1 MASSTP
7 RRSGTAKGAFS
18 RPSGKPLLIIEAP
31 GKLAKL
37 RHILGDAYQIQ
48 ASGGHIRE
56 LANDGEAQL
65 GFDLVG
71 DRIHC
76 RWEPRGTRGKKA
88 IAELRAAAKSAQRV
102 ILATD
107 EDREGETI
115 GWHIAQA
122 LGLRNIQRITYREIT
137 PAAVRAAIAKPRPIN
152 LDLVQ
157 AGICRS
163 VLDKLVGYRGSPLV
177 WALHNGAKSI
187 GRVQSATLHLVVERE
202 LQIRH
207 FQPQDYWSCYVDYQE
222 GFRAFYYR
230 GNHPNTAA
238 TESVDDATDPAEKQV
253 PESDR
258 VLSQAEADRLI
269 QVAHQYPHRVISCEG
284 KIVHRKPPAPFT
296 TSTLQQ
302 AAGSKLKF
310 SPEKT
315 MQLAQELYEKG
326 IITYHRSDSVYLSPE
341 FVQSVR
347 SWLAD
352 RDPTNLPP
360 QVTQHKRSKTAQEA
374 HEAIRPTDIYRAS
387 ESLRAELDAD
397 AFALYVMIWK
407 RTVASL
413 CQSARVRQMRIVTQ
427 SGDVQW
433 QAKGQVVEFEG
444 FAKYW
449 RSLGPDTELP
459 IVQPGQ
465 ALTVEQAAH
474 EQKQTQPPPRYSE
487 AQLVALMERKGIGR
501 PSTYA
506 PTIQTL
512 KQRDYVS
519 VVKGKL
525 QATEVGEQVDRF
537 LVQALPKL
545 VDIGFTAEME
555 SSLDQ
560 IAQGKLNWEEW
571 LTTWNRDYFAPALEQ
586 AKHLIPSHL
595 STAAP
600 VPPTAKAKGA
610 DTACPQC
617 HQMMVQLPSKKVK
630 KGFFLKCQ
638 GCATVLFWNDR
649 TSTWELPRTLS
660 ERSPSPPAK
669 LTDHICPICQMPLEE
684 YVYQKDGQEKVML
697 RCSDSKARQQKQ
709 HEGAIYFQTANGFWS
724 PRFGELQRDNISSK
738 TPAAKAPRSF
748 SRKSK
753 SRKH

>member
-1 MASSTP
+1 MATSTL
-7 RRSGTAKGAFS
+7 RRSSVSKGAS
-18 RPSGKPLLIIEAP
+18 RGAPGKPLLIIEAP

-37 RHILGDAYQIQ
+37 RHILGDTYQIQ

-56 LANDGEAQL
+56 LANDGDAQL
-65 GFDLVG
+65 GFDLVD

-76 RWEPRGTRGKKA
+76 RWEPRGSRGKKA
-88 IAELRAAAKSAQRV
+88 IAELRAAAQSAQSV

-122 LGLRNIQRITYREIT
+122 LGLKNIQRITYREIT

-152 LDLVQ
+152 LNLVH

-202 LQIRH
+202 LKIRH
-207 FQPQDYWSCYVDYQE
+207 FQPQDYWNCYVDYQE
-222 GFRAFYYR
+222 GFRAFYAR
-230 GNHPNTAA
+230 DNKPNTAP
-238 TESVDDATDPAEKQV
+238 TDPVDDAADPAEKQA

-269 QVAHQYPHRVISCEG
+269 QIARQNPHRVISCEG

-310 SPEKT
+310 PPEKT
-315 MQLAQELYEKG
+315 MQLAQGLYEKG

-341 FVQSVR
+341 FVQSVH

-352 RDPTNLPP
+352 RDPSNVPSR
-360 QVTQHKRSKTAQEA
+360 VTHHQSRKTAQEA
-374 HEAIRPTDIYRAS
+374 HEAIRPTDVYRS
-387 ESLRAELDAD
+387 SDSLRAELDAD

-413 CQSARVRQMRIVTQ
+413 CQSARVRQTRIVTQ

-459 IVQPGQ
+459 IVQPEQ
-465 ALTVEQAAH
+465 ALTLEQAAH

-512 KQRDYVS
+512 KQRDYVGL
-519 VVKGKL
+519 VKGKL

-560 IAQGKLNWEEW
+560 IAQGKLNWEHW
-571 LTTWNRDYFAPALEQ
+571 LTSWNRDYFAPALEQ
-586 AKHLIPSHL
+586 AKQMIPSHL

-600 VPPTAKAKGA
+600 VKQATQAQVA

-617 HQMMVQLPSKKVK
+617 HQLMVQLPSKKVK
-630 KGFFLKCQ
+630 KGYFLKCQ
-638 GCATVLFWNDR
+638 GCTTVMFWSDR
-649 TSTWELPRTLS
+649 SSTWEQPRPLCEQT
-660 ERSPSPPAK
+660 PAK
-669 LTDHICPICQMPLEE
+669 LTEHLCPICQMPLEE
-684 YVYQKDGQEKVML
+684 YFYQKAGQEKVML
-697 RCSDSKARQQKQ
+697 RCSDRQARQQSQ
-709 HEGAIYFQTANGFWS
+709 HEGAVYFQTANGFWS
-724 PRFGELQRDNISSK
+724 PRLGELHGDAASK
-738 TPAAKAPRSF
+738 PPAPKSKRTSA
-748 SRKSK
+748 SK
-753 SRKH
+753 SRSRKR

>member
-1 MASSTP
+1 MATSTLPRSSA
-7 RRSGTAKGAFS
+7 AKGSSS
-18 RPSGKPLLIIEAP
+18 RSQGKPLLIIEAP

-37 RHILGDAYQIQ
+37 RHILGDTYQIQ

-56 LANDGEAQL
+56 LAHDGEAQL

-88 IAELRAAAKSAQRV
+88 IAELRAAAKSAPTV

-122 LGLRNIQRITYREIT
+122 LGLTNIQRITYREIT
-137 PAAVRAAIAKPRPIN
+137 PAAVRAAIAKPRSIDLN
-152 LDLVQ
+152 LVH

-202 LQIRH
+202 LQIRD

-222 GFRAFYYR
+222 GFRAFYHR
-230 GNHPNTAA
+230 GHSQNATA
-238 TESVDDATDPAEKQV
+238 TEGIEDATDPSEKQA

-269 QVAHQYPHRVISCEG
+269 QIAQQFPHRVISSEG
-284 KIVHRKPPAPFT
+284 KIVYRQPPAPFT

-302 AAGSKLKF
+302 AAGSRLKF
-310 SPEKT
+310 PPEKT
-315 MQLAQELYEKG
+315 MQLAQGLYEKG
-326 IITYHRSDSVYLSPE
+326 IITYHRSDSVYLNPE

-347 SWLAD
+347 QWLAD
-352 RDPTNLPP
+352 RDPDNLPA
-360 QVTQHKRSKTAQEA
+360 QIRQHQRRKTAQEA
-374 HEAIRPTDIYRAS
+374 HEAIRPTDVYRSS
-387 ESLRAELDAD
+387 ESLKAELDAD

-413 CQSARVRQMRIVTQ
+413 CQPARVRQTRIITQ
-427 SGDVQW
+427 SGEVQW
-433 QAKGQVVEFEG
+433 QAKGQVVEFAG

-449 RSLGPDTELP
+449 RSIGADTELP

-465 ALTVEQAAH
+465 SLTVKQAAH

-487 AQLVALMERKGIGR
+487 AQLVAVMERKGIGR

-555 SSLDQ
+555 SCLDQ
-560 IAQGKLNWEEW
+560 IAQGKLNWEQW
-571 LTTWNRDYFAPALEQ
+571 LTAWNRDYFAPALEQ
-586 AKHLIPSHL
+586 AKHLIPHHL
-595 STAAP
+595 RVSPAQQ
-600 VPPTAKAKGA
+600 TAKAS
-610 DTACPQC
+610 DTPCPQC
-617 HQMMVQLPSKKVK
+617 QQRMVQAPSKKVK
-630 KGFFLKCQ
+630 KGYFLKCQ
-638 GCATVLFWNDR
+638 SCTTVLFWNDR
-649 TSTWELPRTLS
+649 SATWEAPR
-660 ERSPSPPAK
+660 P
-669 LTDHICPICQMPLEE
+669 LTEKAPTQLTEYPCPICQMPLEE
-684 YVYQKDGQEKVML
+684 YSYQKDGQAKVML
-697 RCSDSKARQQKQ
+697 RCSDAKARQQKP
-709 HEGAIYFQTANGFWS
+709 HEGAVYFQTANGFWS
-724 PRFGELQRDNISSK
+724 PRFGELSSEASSQHPIAKTQRSTSKKSSG
-738 TPAAKAPRSF
+738 
-748 SRKSK
+748 KSK
-753 SRKH
+753 ARRR

>member
-1 MASSTP
+1 M
-7 RRSGTAKGAFS
+7 AKGTS
-18 RPSGKPLLIIEAP
+18 RSSKGKPLLIIEAP

-56 LANDGEAQL
+56 LANDGDAQL

-76 RWEPRGTRGKKA
+76 RWSPRGSRGQKA
-88 IAELRAAAKSAQRV
+88 IAELRAAAKSAQQV

-122 LGLRNIQRITYREIT
+122 LGLTNVQRITYREIT
-137 PAAVRAAIAKPRPIN
+137 PAAVRAAIAKPRPIDLN
-152 LDLVQ
+152 LVH

-202 LQIRH
+202 LQIRQ

-230 GNHPNTAA
+230 GNQRTTAT
-238 TESVDDATDPAEKQV
+238 TESVDDAADPAEKQG

-269 QVAHQYPHRVISCEG
+269 AIAQQYPHRVISCEG
-284 KIVHRKPPAPFT
+284 KVVQRKPPAPFT

-302 AAGSKLKF
+302 AAGAKLKF
-310 SPEKT
+310 PPEKT
-315 MQLAQELYEKG
+315 MQLAQGLYEKG

-347 SWLAD
+347 QWLAD
-352 RDPTNLPP
+352 RDPSNLPP
-360 QVTQHKRSKTAQEA
+360 RVMQHKGSKTAQEA
-374 HEAIRPTDIYRAS
+374 HEAIRPTDVYRSS
-387 ESLRAELDAD
+387 ESLRTELDAD
-397 AFALYVMIWK
+397 AFALYVLIWK

-413 CQSARVRQMRIVTQ
+413 CQSARVQQTRILTQ
-427 SGDVQW
+427 SGEVQW

-449 RSLGPDTELP
+449 RSLGADTELP

-512 KQRDYVS
+512 KQRDYVIVS
-519 VVKGKL
+519 KGKL

-560 IAQGKLNWEEW
+560 IAQGQLNWEQW
-571 LTTWNRDYFAPALEQ
+571 LTAWNRDYFAPALEQ
-586 AKHLIPSHL
+586 AKQILPSHL
-595 STAAP
+595 TLAAP
-600 VPPTAKAKGA
+600 VPVKSGVKAKPT

-617 HQMMVQLPSKKVK
+617 HQMMVQLSSKKVK
-630 KGFFLKCQ
+630 KGYFLKCQ
-638 GCATVLFWNDR
+638 GCASVLFWNDR
-649 TSTWELPRTLS
+649 TSTWEPPRPLT
-660 ERSPSPPAK
+660 ERSPSAPTKFTEYP
-669 LTDHICPICQMPLEE
+669 CPICQMPLEE
-684 YVYQKDGQEKVML
+684 YSYQKAGQDKVML
-697 RCSDSKARQQKQ
+697 RCSDIKARQQKQ
-709 HEGAIYFQTANGFWS
+709 HEGAVYFQTANGFWS
-724 PRFGELQRDNISSK
+724 PKFGELAQDVSNQTPIPQPRRSSSGR
-738 TPAAKAPRSF
+738 AR
-748 SRKSK
+748 SRK
-753 SRKH
+753 R

>member
-1 MASSTP
+1 MATSTL
-7 RRSGTAKGAFS
+7 RRSSLAKGAS
-18 RPSGKPLLIIEAP
+18 RGSQGKPLLIIEAP

-56 LANDGEAQL
+56 LANDGDAQL
-65 GFDLVG
+65 GFDLVD

-76 RWEPRGTRGKKA
+76 RWEPRGSRGKKA
-88 IAELRAAAKSAQRV
+88 IAELRAAAQSAQSV

-122 LGLRNIQRITYREIT
+122 LGLKNIQRITYREIT

-152 LDLVQ
+152 LDLVH

-222 GFRAFYYR
+222 GFRAFYAR
-230 GNHPNTAA
+230 DNNRNTAP
-238 TESVDDATDPAEKQV
+238 TDTVDDAADPAEKQA

-269 QVAHQYPHRVISCEG
+269 QIAQQYPHRVISCEG
-284 KIVHRKPPAPFT
+284 KIVHRKPPVPFT

-310 SPEKT
+310 PPEKT
-315 MQLAQELYEKG
+315 MQLAQGLYEKG

-352 RDPTNLPP
+352 RDPSNVPSRITHH
-360 QVTQHKRSKTAQEA
+360 QSRKTAQEA
-374 HEAIRPTDIYRAS
+374 HEAIRPTDVYRSS
-387 ESLRAELDAD
+387 ESLKAELDAD

-413 CQSARVRQMRIVTQ
+413 CQSARVRQTRIVTQ

-459 IVQPGQ
+459 IVQPEQ
-465 ALTVEQAAH
+465 PLTLEQAAH

-519 VVKGKL
+519 LIKGKL
-525 QATEVGEQVDRF
+525 QATEMGEQVDRF

-555 SSLDQ
+555 ASLDQ
-560 IAQGKLNWEEW
+560 IAQGKLNWEHW
-571 LTTWNRDYFAPALEQ
+571 LTSWNRDYFAPALEQ
-586 AKHLIPSHL
+586 AKQMIPSHL

-600 VPPTAKAKGA
+600 AKQATQAQVA
-610 DTACPQC
+610 DTVCPQC

-630 KGFFLKCQ
+630 KGYFLKCQ
-638 GCATVLFWNDR
+638 SCTTVMFWSDR
-649 TSTWELPRTLS
+649 NSTWEQPRPLCEQT
-660 ERSPSPPAK
+660 PAK
-669 LTDHICPICQMPLEE
+669 LTEHLCPICHMPLEE
-684 YVYQKDGQEKVML
+684 YFYQKAGQEKVML
-697 RCSDSKARQQKQ
+697 RCSDRQARQQSQ
-709 HEGAIYFQTANGFWS
+709 HEGAVYFQTANGFWS
-724 PRFGELQRDNISSK
+724 PRLGELHGDAASK
-738 TPAAKAPRSF
+738 PPAPKSKRASA
-748 SRKSK
+748 SK
-753 SRKH
+753 SRSRKR

>member
-1 MASSTP
+1 MATSAPQRSSAAT
-7 RRSGTAKGAFS
+7 RSS
-18 RPSGKPLLIIEAP
+18 RGSKGKPLLIIEAP

-56 LANDGEAQL
+56 LANDGDAQL
-65 GFDLVG
+65 GFDLVD
-71 DRIHC
+71 DRIQC

-88 IAELRAAAKSAQRV
+88 IAELRAAAKSAQSV

-122 LGLRNIQRITYREIT
+122 LGLKTIQRITYREIT

-152 LDLVQ
+152 LNLVH

-177 WALHNGAKSI
+177 WALQNGAKSI

-202 LQIRH
+202 LKIRH

-230 GNHPNTAA
+230 GGERHPA
-238 TESVDDATDPAEKQV
+238 TSEAMDDATDPADK
-253 PESDR
+253 PALESDR

-269 QVAHQYPHRVISCEG
+269 QVAQHYPHRVISCEG

-310 SPEKT
+310 PPEKT
-315 MQLAQELYEKG
+315 MQLAQGLYEKG
-326 IITYHRSDSVYLSPE
+326 IITYHRSDSVYLNPE

-347 SWLAD
+347 SWLRD

-360 QVTQHKRSKTAQEA
+360 QITQHQRRKTAQEA
-374 HEAIRPTDIYRAS
+374 HEAIRPTDVYRSS
-387 ESLRAELDAD
+387 ESLRTELDAD

-413 CQSARVRQMRIVTQ
+413 CQSARVRQTRIVTQ
-427 SGDVQW
+427 SGEVQW

-449 RSLGPDTELP
+449 RSLGQDTELP
-459 IVQPGQ
+459 IVQSGQ

-487 AQLVALMERKGIGR
+487 AQLVAVMERKGIGR

-560 IAQGKLNWEEW
+560 IAQGQLNWEQW
-571 LTTWNRDYFAPALEQ
+571 LTAWNRDYFAPALEQ
-586 AKHLIPSHL
+586 AKRMIPRHLTTTTPLKSG
-595 STAAP
+595 
-600 VPPTAKAKGA
+600 AKAAKV
-610 DTACPQC
+610 TETECPQC
-617 HQMMVQLPSKKVK
+617 HQMMVQLPSKKVQ
-630 KGFFLKCQ
+630 KGYFLKCQ
-638 GCATVLFWNDR
+638 SCTTVLFWNDR
-649 TSTWELPRTLS
+649 SATWEAPRPLT
-660 ERSPSPPAK
+660 ERVPSA
-669 LTDHICPICQMPLEE
+669 LTEYPCTICQMPLEKYSYE
-684 YVYQKDGQEKVML
+684 KEGQQKVML
-697 RCSDSKARQQKQ
+697 RCSDAKARQQKS
-709 HEGAIYFQTANGFWS
+709 HEGAVYFQTANGFWS
-724 PRFGELQRDNISSK
+724 PRLGELQGDPSGK
-738 TPAAKAPRSF
+738 PTPAKTSRRS
-748 SRKSK
+748 STQSK
-753 SRKH
+753 RRRR